1 MTKQC
6 NRLANDKSKKSAV
19 WHEFKIVEQYPL
31 HKIKAIMSRREKL
44 KSAISEQILM
54 ASDRSYMPMK
64 FKWVSQP
71 DGDVKRITVPTKIRR
86 WWQQLPNGKYHI
98 LIKYRGKM
106 LELEVGKEAI
116 EVADWNELVPT
127 FQRIITSIDQG
138 DFDSFL

>member
-1 MTKQC
+1 MTKQF
-6 NRLANDKSKKSAV
+6 NRLAEDKNKKSAV

-44 KSAISEQILM
+44 KTAISEQILM

-71 DGDVKRITVPTKIRR
+71 DGDVKRVTVPTKTRR